1 FPNANSVNAQG
12 HNMYV
17 VEITQRIRLLA
28 AQGKLTSNIGSN
40 DWSTDVL
47 KSALKGHQVRF
58 SGFLYF
64 DTDHSTDAWVS
75 DPQDA
80 IGGDNWRQ
88 TAWEV
93 HPVMKIEVLH

>member
-1 FPNANSVNAQG
+1 
-12 HNMYV
+12 MYV

-28 AQGKLTSNIGSN
+28 ADHKLTSNIGSEV
-40 DWSTDVL
+40 WSTDVL
-47 KSALKGHQVRF
+47 RHALKGNRVRF

-64 DTDHSTDAWVS
+64 DTDHASEAWVS
-75 DPQDA
+75 DPQDV